1 MNDERIPLPHGSVI
15 SLNGNNYIIDNL
27 IGNGGSC
34 LAYSAQRKPSGYEHS
49 IGIPLTPSVI
59 KEFYPYDLGKDLQRD
74 GVRLIIPTDKKEQ
87 FNGLLRRFEKG
98 AVNQALFFIKDS
110 DHSFAP
116 TRIAVDNNTV
126 YSAVDSVR
134 GDILGNI
141 RAELDMYEIAQ
152 IIQSLCYAVKE
163 LHDDGKLHLD
173 IKPSNI
179 FLFNKDSSESRRV
192 AMFDFDTVT
201 PMSELDTATISFSE
215 DWSPYEQKN
224 KQRDKISF
232 ATDIYAI
239 GAVLYWLI
247 SGNRAD
253 ASVLDDIK
261 RQRFDFFD
269 SLPVLVNKESPRNNL
284 RTLLNRTLK
293 REPSERSQNVEDL
306 IE

>member
-1 MNDERIPLPHGSVI
+1 
-15 SLNGNNYIIDNL
+15 
-27 IGNGGSC
+27 
-34 LAYSAQRKPSGYEHS
+34 
-49 IGIPLTPSVI
+49 
-59 KEFYPYDLGKDLQRD
+59 
-74 GVRLIIPTDKKEQ
+74 
-87 FNGLLRRFEKG
+87 
-98 AVNQALFFIKDS
+98 
-110 DHSFAP
+110 
-116 TRIAVDNNTV
+116 
-126 YSAVDSVR
+126 
-134 GDILGNI
+134 
-141 RAELDMYEIAQ
+141 
-152 IIQSLCYAVKE
+152 
-163 LHDDGKLHLD
+163 
-173 IKPSNI
+173 
-179 FLFNKDSSESRRV
+179 
-192 AMFDFDTVT
+192 MFDFDTVT

-224 KQRDKISF
+224 KQREKISF

-261 RQRFDFFD
+261 RQRFDFLD